1 MPVRGAIRNRRNR
14 GSEHGAI
21 AIQTLVIL
29 VPVLLVFGGF
39 AVDLGRMYV
48 VRAELKQAANAAALA
63 AAANLWGTEASQAN
77 AEAAALRATTATEGD
92 RGNRFDFAGQSIGN
106 SSGNLISSVGELR
119 YFDLAADAVSSEG
132 ASTSGTTAKY
142 VRVTVNAEAPLIFF
156 ALLNQGQD
164 RKTAIVATA
173 TAGISAPLCQACG
186 IEPMAIAPLNID
198 DTTDFGYL
206 VGNRYTFAYQCT
218 GTPAPTLL
226 AGTTGLVRFLLL
238 NRYDGAAT
246 LFPDEQTQLFRIG
259 VSGLVGS
266 TNPALSCVTV
276 NSPENIWESA
286 TTRPCNQQVVQS
298 VTSYVC
304 GLGARF
310 DNTTLTGQCESIGE
324 AATLAAGQLMDTD
337 LNDLE
342 DFGAYTGNGRRIITV
357 PVVDALATGGGMVVL
372 GYRQFLLQPIQG
384 STALNPV
391 DRNARFGA
399 TYLGTKVP
407 VRQGRF
413 DGCTLAAGPGKV
425 VLHQ

>member
-1 MPVRGAIRNRRNR
+1 M
-14 GSEHGAI
+14 
-21 AIQTLVIL
+21 
-29 VPVLLVFGGF
+29 
-39 AVDLGRMYV
+39 
-48 VRAELKQAANAAALA
+48 
-63 AAANLWGTEASQAN
+63 
-77 AEAAALRATTATEGD
+77 
-92 RGNRFDFAGQSIGN
+92 
-106 SSGNLISSVGELR
+106 
-119 YFDLAADAVSSEG
+119 
-132 ASTSGTTAKY
+132 
-142 VRVTVNAEAPLIFF
+142 
-156 ALLNQGQD
+156 
-164 RKTAIVATA
+164 
-173 TAGISAPLCQACG
+173 
-186 IEPMAIAPLNID
+186 
-198 DTTDFGYL
+198 
-206 VGNRYTFAYQCT
+206 
-218 GTPAPTLL
+218 
-226 AGTTGLVRFLLL
+226 
-238 NRYDGAAT
+238 
-246 LFPDEQTQLFRIG
+246 
-259 VSGLVGS
+259 GS

-304 GLGARF
+304 GLGTRF
-310 DNTTLTGQCESIGE
+310 DNTTLAGQCESIGE

-337 LNDLE
+337 LTDLE
-342 DFGAYTGNGRRIITV
+342 DFGAYTGNGRRILTV